1 MITQEQYRSMLLRT
15 TPPTDRPMLG
25 PGPDRESELH
35 DDILA
40 FCRRKGWLVVHSR
53 MDRRTTQQA
62 GVSDFII
69 ISPDWAWFVEAK
81 RPGQKLRLEQA
92 AFRAQVLKLGWPHA
106 VVHNLQEFIEAIP
119 KGKEPI

>member
-1 MITQEQYRSMLLRT
+1 MITQEQYRDMLART
-15 TPPTDRPMLG
+15 TPSTGRPMLG

-40 FCRRKGWLVVHSR
+40 FCRRKEWLVIHSR

-69 ISPDWAWFVEAK
+69 ISPDWVWFCEAK
-81 RPGQKLRLEQA
+81 RPKQKLRTKQL
-92 AFRAQVLKLGWPHA
+92 AFRAQILKLGWPHA
-106 VVHNLQEFIEAIP
+106 VVHNLQEFIGAIP
-119 KGKEPI
+119 KGKQP